1 MEKRIDNPR
10 GRLARLLQYTTGN
23 AKEMIKHCVQEAP
36 TIGYEHAKK
45 ILVENMEIYTML
57 W

>member
-23 AKEMIKHCVQEAP
+23 AKEMIKQCVQEAP